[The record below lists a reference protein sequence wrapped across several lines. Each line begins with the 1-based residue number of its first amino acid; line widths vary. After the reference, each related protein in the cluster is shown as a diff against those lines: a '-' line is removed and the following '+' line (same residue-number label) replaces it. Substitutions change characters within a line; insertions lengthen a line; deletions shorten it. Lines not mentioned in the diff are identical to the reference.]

1 MDPTFQQVLEEHLGI
16 FLLALLLSLIT
27 CFIAWHK
34 RYFRLPDLDR
44 KSIRVTLMQ
53 VCLTFLIYFGI
64 SLVVPFILVQILKTF
79 PMGLKQELSL
89 ETDAVRAWIN
99 LILMAIL
106 FIAFWSYVRA
116 INHES
121 RRSVLGPKSFEG
133 FSKNVRNVGMGILTF
148 LISFPLV
155 LAVSQAFN
163 ILITYFGLTG
173 HDQVAV
179 RFLKST
185 METPILFALTSF
197 FIIIIVPVI
206 EELIF
211 RGFLQNW
218 FARFLGRKPGIILTA
233 LIFSCF
239 HFSASQGWG
248 NLEIIPSLFTLALFL
263 GFVYFRQ
270 QSIYA
275 SIGLHATFN
284 GVNILLMSL
293 APVVT

>member
-16 FLLALLLSLIT
+16 FLIALLLSLVT

-34 RYFRLPDLDR
+34 HYFRLPEFNR

-53 VCLTFLIYFGI
+53 VLLTFFIYFGI
-64 SLVVPFILVQILKTF
+64 SIVVPFVLVQILKTF
-79 PMGLKQELSL
+79 PVGLKQELSL
-89 ETDAVRAWIN
+89 ESDAVRAWIN

-106 FIAFWSYVRA
+106 FVAFWTYVRV
-116 INHES
+116 INQES
-121 RRSVLGPKSFEG
+121 RRSVLGPRSFEG
-133 FSKNVRNVGMGILTF
+133 FSKNVRNVGMGVLTF

-155 LAVSQAFN
+155 LAVSQAFS
-163 ILITYFGLTG
+163 IVLTYFGLAG

-185 METPILFALTSF
+185 MENPVLFALTSF

-218 FARFLGRKPGIILTA
+218 VARFLGRKTGIVLTA

-284 GVNILLMSL
+284 GVNILMMSV
-293 APVVT
+293 APVAT